1 MKIRIQKYSR
11 ASKYNKNEEIIH
23 DVKLKSNIFSC
34 IVLWSTKNKKIFSK
48 NTRINKGF
56 VYNASMQKLNLE
68 DILENTSDLSV
79 QKHVWYVAI
88 IGRPNAGKSTFVNTL
103 IGEKISITT
112 NVPQTTRKNVL
123 AIYNDEDTQ
132 IIFFDTPGIHK
143 SEKSFNKHINDQAI
157 SSLKDADVILYF
169 IDSSRAGWEEE
180 KYIESIMEFVTV
192 PIITVYTKCDLH
204 NKINIP
210 AGKDIAMISS
220 MDKQGFPELL
230 EKTKKYLKVSNI
242 EYPEDLY
249 TKQDIYF
256 RISEIIREKAFEY
269 TKEEL
274 PHSTFIWV
282 EEIEHEQTKSWE
294 DIMKVVAYVYV
305 ETDSQKYIVI
315 GKSGTLIEKI
325 GKQARIDL
333 EKIFDKKV
341 FLSLR
346 VKVQKNWRKNDKL
359 VKNLLK

>member
-1 MKIRIQKYSR
+1 M
-11 ASKYNKNEEIIH
+11 SKLVILYIILH
-23 DVKLKSNIFSC
+23 
-34 IVLWSTKNKKIFSK
+34 
-48 NTRINKGF
+48 
-56 VYNASMQKLNLE
+56 MQELNLQ
-68 DILENTSDLSV
+68 DVLDNTSDLSK
-79 QKHVWYVAI
+79 QKHVGYVAI

-123 AIYNDEDTQ
+123 AIYNDDDTQ

-169 IDSSRAGWEEE
+169 IDSSREGGEEE
-180 KYIESIMEFVTV
+180 EYIRKIMEFVTV
-192 PIITVYTKCDLH
+192 PVITVYTKCDLH

-210 AGKDIAMISS
+210 AGEDIAMISS
-220 MDKQGFPELL
+220 IDKQGFVSLL
-230 EKTKKYLKVSNI
+230 EKVRSHLKVSNI

-269 TKEEL
+269 TTQEL
-274 PHSTFIWV
+274 PHSTFIGV
-282 EEIEHEQTKSWE
+282 EEIENENTKSWAE
-294 DIMKVVAYVYV
+294 IMKIVAYVYV

-315 GKSGTLIEKI
+315 WKAGSLIEKI

>member
-1 MKIRIQKYSR
+1 M
-11 ASKYNKNEEIIH
+11 E
-23 DVKLKSNIFSC
+23 
-34 IVLWSTKNKKIFSK
+34 
-48 NTRINKGF
+48 
-56 VYNASMQKLNLE
+56 KLNLE
-68 DILENTSDLSV
+68 DVLANTSDLSV

-143 SEKSFNKHINDQAI
+143 SQKSFNQHINNQAV
-157 SSLKDADVILYF
+157 SSLKDADVVLYF
-169 IDSSRAGWEEE
+169 IDSSREWGEEE
-180 KYIESIMEFVTV
+180 RYIEDIMEFVTV
-192 PIITVYTKCDLH
+192 PTIKVYTKCDLH

-210 AGKDIAMISS
+210 TGPNVALISS
-220 MDKQGFPELL
+220 ENKQWFPELL
-230 EKTKKYLKVSNI
+230 AKIQQHLKVSNI

-256 RISEIIREKAFEY
+256 RISEVIREKAFIH

-282 EEIEHEQTKSWE
+282 EEIQHENTKSGAE
-294 DIMKVVAYVYV
+294 IMKIVAYVYV

-315 GKSGTLIEKI
+315 WKSGTLIEKI
-325 GKQARIDL
+325 WKEARIDL

-346 VKVQKNWRKNDKL
+346 VKVQKNWRKDEKL
-359 VKNLLK
+359 VKHLLK